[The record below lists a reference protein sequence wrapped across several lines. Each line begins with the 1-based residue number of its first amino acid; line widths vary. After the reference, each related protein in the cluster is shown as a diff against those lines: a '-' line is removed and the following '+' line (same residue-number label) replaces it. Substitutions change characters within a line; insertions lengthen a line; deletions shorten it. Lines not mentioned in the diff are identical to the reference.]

1 MITSRAVRKD
11 DLLFAYINE
20 MYVVGVDDQGSAEAK
35 EDRAFIS
42 KLFSYHVFYL
52 SKLVGYKSGA
62 VVQSDNI
69 RIIAV

>member
-1 MITSRAVRKD
+1 
-11 DLLFAYINE
+11 
-20 MYVVGVDDQGSAEAK
+20 MYVVGVDDQSAAET
-35 EDRAFIS
+35 EEYRTFIS